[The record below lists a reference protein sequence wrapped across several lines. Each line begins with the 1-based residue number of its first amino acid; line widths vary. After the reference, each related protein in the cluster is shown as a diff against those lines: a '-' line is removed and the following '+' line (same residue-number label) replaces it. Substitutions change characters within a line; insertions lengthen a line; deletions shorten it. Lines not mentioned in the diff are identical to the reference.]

1 MSAPAAVATAPG
13 LVRQLAALLRMEVVL
28 LLRNRTA
35 FVMAV
40 LFPLF
45 VGYLRS
51 GDVVGVAEA
60 DVMTIAGTLAV
71 IAVLAVHHHLTTVYA
86 SRRQEFVLKRLRA
99 GLPSDLTILVGAA
112 SCTVLL
118 FVAQAAL
125 VVAYALVALELPA
138 PANPLTIVLAL
149 FLVAGIMAA
158 FSAALSA
165 VTRSSE
171 AAMLTTLPTMV
182 LFLATPGVLVSFGEL
197 PRAVEEAA
205 WFLPLGPFPDLVGD
219 SWLGRDAS
227 GEQLTFLATFIDAL
241 PALAV
246 MAGWLLLAS
255 LAARRV
261 FVWQPRRA

>member
-1 MSAPAAVATAPG
+1 MSAPRDEAIAPG
-13 LVRQLAALLRMEVVL
+13 LMPQLAALLRMEVLL

-45 VGYLRS
+45 VGYLRL
-51 GDVVGVAEA
+51 GDAGGGAEA
-60 DVMTIAGTLAV
+60 DATTVAGTLAV

-99 GLPSDLTILVGAA
+99 GLPSDLTILIGAA

-125 VVAYALVALELPA
+125 VVAYAIVALELPM
-138 PANPLTIVLAL
+138 PANPLTIVLAV
-149 FLVAGIMAA
+149 FLVAWIMAA
-158 FSAALSA
+158 SSAAVSV

-182 LFLATPGVLVSFGEL
+182 LFLMTPGVLVSFGEL

-205 WFLPLGPFPDLVGD
+205 WFLPLGPFPEVVRN

-227 GEQLTFLATFIDAL
+227 GEQLTVWTTFVDAL
-241 PALAV
+241 PSLVVLTGWLVLALLAV
-246 MAGWLLLAS
+246 
-255 LAARRV
+255 RRV